1 MAKFGWA
8 YIDCTD
14 QGSSGSG
21 SAGPN
26 GSLQFVTESGG
37 QTTGSNHLIYY
48 TGSTGAYGY
57 LPNTVVLSGSLIVTG
72 TVSASTFHI
81 KDITT
86 IDATGSTY
94 FGDSIDDTHRRK
106 GSLIVSGASNYVLSA
121 SAITERVWV
130 RGFGGKYASVG
141 GATYNVVA
149 DDYIIGCSSSANQTL
164 YLPSASAVGKGALLI
179 IKDEY
184 NNRSAT
190 AVYISGSN
198 PVGGFSV
205 EDKAFYQLNGTMP
218 AVNLYSDGTNWF
230 VF

>member
-184 NNRSAT
+184 NNRSAA